1 MPKIKTATNPK
12 AKSTGHEGGAHVSGW
27 CLSMGFSR
35 WTIAVR
41 LRGDDKLGAVQ
52 PRAKILVAEDDE
64 LTLELLATVL
74 RGEGYE
80 VVTVPDGR
88 AAIDRLG
95 EASFDLVVSDI
106 QMTKAS
112 GLEILEAVTAQ
123 SPDTAVVL
131 VTAYAEPGAAMDAIA
146 KGAADYLAKPVDIV
160 ALRSTVARALS
171 RRRLS
176 MENRSLRNA
185 IVERKTLVGTSPLM
199 LELYKQIAQV
209 APTNATVLVTG
220 ESGSGKE
227 LVAQTIHQRSRRAAK
242 PFIAFNC
249 AAFAEG
255 VLESE
260 LFGHE
265 RGAFT
270 GAGPARQGL
279 FEAAEGGTIFLDE
292 VGDVPPKMQAELL
305 RVLQEGELRRVGG
318 SGVITVDV
326 RVISATNR
334 DLARQVAE
342 GRMREDLLYR
352 LNVVPLRVPPLRERG
367 DDLVALTRHLVA
379 RHAALLGR
387 PEPFISDEAL
397 AAIRAYSWPGNVR
410 ELENALARAVA
421 MSQRGVILLGD
432 LPALSESQKAGVA
445 PTIDSDWPSLE
456 ELQRRYIDKV
466 FEHTGHNKTSTAGI
480 LHVDR
485 RTIQRLLAREAKDDD
500 A

>member
-1 MPKIKTATNPK
+1 MVPP
-12 AKSTGHEGGAHVSGW
+12 G
-27 CLSMGFSR
+27 
-35 WTIAVR
+35 
-41 LRGDDKLGAVQ
+41 
-52 PRAKILVAEDDE
+52 KILVAEDDE
-64 LTLELLATVL
+64 DTLELLANVL
-74 RGEGYE
+74 RGEGHE
-80 VVTVPDGR
+80 VVAVHDGQE
-88 AAIDRLG
+88 AFDRLA
-95 EASFDLVVSDI
+95 ETTFDVVLSDI
-106 QMTKAS
+106 QMTRAS
-112 GLEILEAVTAQ
+112 GLEILNAVTAK

-131 VTAYAEPGAAMDAIA
+131 VTAYAEPGAAMDAIG

-160 ALRSTVARALS
+160 ALRATVARALA

-176 MENRSLRNA
+176 MENRSLRSA
-185 IVERKTLVGTSPLM
+185 IVASKTLVGTSPLM

-209 APTNATVLVTG
+209 APTNATVLITG

-227 LVAQTIHQRSRRAAK
+227 LVAQTIHQRSRRAAR

-249 AAFAEG
+249 AALAEG

-270 GAGPARQGL
+270 GAGPSRAGL
-279 FEAAEGGTIFLDE
+279 FEAADGGTIFLDE

-318 SGVITVDV
+318 SGVVTVDV

-334 DLARQVAE
+334 DMTREVSE

-352 LNVVPLRVPPLRERG
+352 LNVVPLRVPPLRERV
-367 DDLVALTRHLVA
+367 DDIVALTRHLVA
-379 RHAALLGR
+379 RHAALLGN
-387 PEPFISDEAL
+387 PTPFISEEAM
-397 AAIRAYSWPGNVR
+397 AQIRDYSWPGNVR

-421 MSQRGVILLGD
+421 MSQRGVILPGD
-432 LPALSESQKAGVA
+432 LPTLGNA
-445 PTIDSDWPSLE
+445 PRPNQTPAIDSDWPSLE
-456 ELQRRYIDKV
+456 DLQRRYIDKV

-485 RTIQRLLAREAKDDD
+485 RTIQRLLARDAKNGNKDGDADGDTDD